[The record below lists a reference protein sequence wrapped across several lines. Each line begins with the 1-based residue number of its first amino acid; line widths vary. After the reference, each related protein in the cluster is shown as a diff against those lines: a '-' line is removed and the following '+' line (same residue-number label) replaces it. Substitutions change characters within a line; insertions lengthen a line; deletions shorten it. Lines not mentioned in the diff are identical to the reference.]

1 MTRGGKTQTQ
11 STRSEQFNPVDQ
23 DNPHQD
29 LISKPLLTGIN
40 PEETRINLDDAR
52 VTIEMNQLK
61 CIDVPVTADHVT
73 YLTNIELAEA
83 IRLYQEQRAENLKG
97 PRLIPD
103 SEDFEN
109 SRQSRGSVFDRI
121 GDKVRKKKQRE
132 SDATR
137 RKILAKKKEH
147 IRREEEEK
155 LEQKIQRRIQL

>member
-1 MTRGGKTQTQ
+1 M
-11 STRSEQFNPVDQ
+11 
-23 DNPHQD
+23 
-29 LISKPLLTGIN
+29 
-40 PEETRINLDDAR
+40 
-52 VTIEMNQLK
+52 
-61 CIDVPVTADHVT
+61 TADHVT

-137 RKILAKKKEH
+137 RKILAKKKKNTSG
-147 IRREEEEK
+147 EK
-155 LEQKIQRRIQL
+155 KKKS